1 MRNAAGDAGYQ
12 GSFVEHYVWPLIY
25 PAGLTPQIQLLL
37 GTLVLALNLGIYSYV
52 AWRWRR
58 PSG

>member
-1 MRNAAGDAGYQ
+1 MCIRDRI
-12 GSFVEHYVWPLIY
+12 S